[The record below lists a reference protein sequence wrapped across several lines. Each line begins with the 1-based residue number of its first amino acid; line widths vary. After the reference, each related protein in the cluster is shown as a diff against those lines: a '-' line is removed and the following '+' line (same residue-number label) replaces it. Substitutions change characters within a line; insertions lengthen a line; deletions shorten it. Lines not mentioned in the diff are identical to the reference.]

1 MKVILKADVQG
12 SGKKGQMV
20 EVSDGYANNFLLR
33 KGLAVPATSQAVNE
47 LKAKDA
53 AAQRQL
59 EQERQ
64 AAKDAAAAL
73 EGKTVK
79 VTAKAGT
86 GGKLFGSVTSKE
98 ISEAITKN
106 LNVDVDKR
114 KVSVDEIK
122 AFGTYEAE
130 VKLYAGISAKVFV
143 MVGEA
148 E

>member
-33 KGLAVPATSQAVNE
+33 KGLAVPATTQAVNE

-64 AAKDAAAAL
+64 IAKDAAAAL

-79 VTAKAGT
+79 VAAKAGA

-98 ISEAITKN
+98 ISEAITKS
-106 LNVDVDKR
+106 LNIDVDKR
-114 KVSVDEIK
+114 KISVDEIK
-122 AFGTYEAE
+122 SFGTYEAE